1 MALGRKG
8 TKISKTLSML
18 VFGEQGCR
26 KSSFSAEA
34 IALTRPDGQPMR
46 VLVIDS
52 EFGGIDEALEMKAE
66 QYGVDL
72 DNTYV
77 IYTESYTEI
86 LEILDKV
93 KNKETLY
100 YYNEDGSESDE
111 EVLDADGN
119 PFMPDF
125 IILDGSTVVYNASSI
140 ALARLSERRNK
151 VKAKAKGL
159 TAEETFV
166 AVANSNLELR
176 DYAKLNKEYSQNLI
190 LKLISTGCHHI
201 ITARETDEKQS
212 VKTDDDK
219 IQSIPTGR
227 KIPDGFKGMQ
237 YNVGTVIRL
246 YTNELGEVEG
256 FIDNKDR
263 TRTFA
268 PSTVIEE
275 PTLLAWQT
283 VIDKNADRKKV
294 SFNPRFENAVEKE
307 FEREMKE
314 CDLISSDKTNEA
326 PLTVEQYHGLIKEAI
341 DSLAPQNKK
350 AVANK
355 IKEAG
360 LTIKYTDIND
370 LEQLK
375 TFYEIVTK

>member
-1 MALGRKG
+1 MAFSRKG
-8 TKISKTLSML
+8 TKIQKTLSLL

-26 KSSFSAEA
+26 KSSFSADA
-34 IALTRPDGQPMR
+34 IALTRPDGKPMR

-66 QYGVDL
+66 MYGVDL

-86 LEILDKV
+86 MDILDKV

-100 YYNEDGSESDE
+100 YYDEDGNESDD

-119 PFMPDF
+119 PFVPDF
-125 IILDGSTVVYNASSI
+125 IILDGSTVVYNASAI
-140 ALARLSERRNK
+140 ALTKFSEKRAK

-159 TAEETFV
+159 TAEETV
-166 AVANSNLELR
+166 VSVQGAGLELK
-176 DYAKLNKEYSQNLI
+176 DYNKLNKERSQELI
-190 LKLISTGCHHI
+190 LKLISTGCHHVV
-201 ITARETDEKQS
+201 TARETDEKQS
-212 VKTDDDK
+212 VKTDDGK

-237 YNVGTVIRL
+237 YNVGTVVRL
-246 YTNELGEVEG
+246 FTDEMGEVKG

-268 PSTVIEE
+268 PNTNIEE
-275 PTLLAWQT
+275 PTLLAWQS

-294 SFNPRFENAVEKE
+294 SLNPTFAEAIDKE
-307 FEREMKE
+307 FEREVKE
-314 CDLISSDKTNEA
+314 SKMDSQSVSDDA

-341 DSLAPQNKK
+341 ESLAPQNKK
-350 AVANK
+350 TVAGK
-355 IKEAG
+355 IKDAG
-360 LTIKYTDIND
+360 LSIKYLEITDLND
-370 LEQLK
+370 LK
-375 TFYEIVTK
+375 KFYDIVTK